1 MKYVITLI
9 NEETLTATVD
19 YSSISSIETQLEDG
33 KKEFLRIGDV
43 VVLKSLVISVEGIKT
58 EGNDEDVK

>member
-9 NEETLTATVD
+9 NGETLTATVD
-19 YSSISSIETQLEDG
+19 YPSTIAIETQLEDG

-43 VVLKSLVISVEGIKT
+43 VVMKSLVISVEGIKT
-58 EGNDEDVK
+58 EGTDEDVK

>member
-9 NEETLTATVD
+9 NGKILTATVD
-19 YSSISSIETQLEDG
+19 YPCTIAIETQLEDT

-43 VVLKSLVISVEGIKT
+43 IVEKSLVISVEGIKT
-58 EGNDEDVK
+58 EGADEDVK